1 MLRVDPKFVRIVSWI
16 AGLGAGVIGILLPF
30 GYFVVSYRYYE
41 WILNTQADAH
51 ASNVTRLINA
61 HPDNW
66 RFQQHRLEDLLKQ
79 RRAEVPEI
87 VRIVDSGNWVVAE
100 SLVPLRAP
108 LMVRSAEL
116 LDSGVTVGRIEL
128 VRSLRPLLFQTAVI
142 AILAVLLACGS
153 FVVLRV
159 VPLRALE
166 RAMGENFKL
175 VGTLEKQKADLIE
188 VNQRLERQSDRLQRQ
203 VAERTAAEA
212 RLAALRDVNMA
223 IASTLDL
230 DTVLD
235 ILMEKIDVIFSYAAV
250 QIWLLDKESGQLER
264 TACRNLDEAEW
275 KGGKLRD
282 TPSLVKEAITTRAAM
297 MALNVQTDPRT
308 LNSEFYR
315 RQGLVSYLGVP
326 LVIKEEALGVLVFLT
341 REEHQFTHEEIEFL
355 STLADQAAMAIHN
368 SQSYAATAKLAA
380 DLARSNTEL
389 EQFAYVASHDLQE
402 PLRMITGYTSLLA
415 KRYRGKLDGDA
426 DEFIGYA
433 TDGAKRMHALINDLL
448 TYSRVGTRGKEFS
461 PTDCEAVLQATLAAL
476 RPAIEESNAVVA
488 HDPLPTVTADATQ
501 LGQLFQNL
509 IGNGIKYRDSKPPVI
524 QVSSKR
530 EGSQWLFS
538 VRDNGI
544 GIDPKYAERIFVIFQ
559 RLHNRE
565 DYPGTGIGL
574 TVCKKIVER
583 HGGRIWVESQP
594 GQGATFYFT
603 IPA

>member
-1 MLRVDPKFVRIVSWI
+1 MLSLDRKLVRIISWI
-16 AGLGAGVIGILLPF
+16 AGLGAGFIGILLPF
-30 GYFVVSYRYYE
+30 GYFVVSYGYYE
-41 WILNTQADAH
+41 GVLKTQADAH

-66 RFQQHRLEDLLKQ
+66 RFQQNRLEDLLKQ
-79 RRAEVPEI
+79 RRAELPEI

-100 SLVPLRAP
+100 ILVPLQAP
-108 LMVRSAEL
+108 LMFRSAEL
-116 LDSGVTVGRIEL
+116 LDSGVTVGRLE
-128 VRSLRPLLFQTAVI
+128 VGRSLRPLLFQTAVI
-142 AILAVLLACGS
+142 AILAALLACGS

-159 VPLRALE
+159 LPLRALE
-166 RAMGENFKL
+166 RVMGENFKL

-188 VNQRLERQSDRLQRQ
+188 ANQGLERQSDRLQRQ
-203 VAERTAAEA
+203 VAERTATEA

-230 DTVLD
+230 HTVLN
-235 ILMEKIDVIFSYAAV
+235 ILMEKIDVILPYAAV
-250 QIWLLDKESGQLER
+250 QIWLSNNENGQLER
-264 TACRNLDEAEW
+264 AACRNLDEGDW
-275 KGGKLRD
+275 KGRKLKG
-282 TPSLVKEAITTRAAM
+282 TPALVKEAIDSRRAV

-308 LNSEFYR
+308 MDSEFYR
-315 RQGLVSYLGVP
+315 RQGVMSYLGVP
-326 LVIKEEALGVLVFLT
+326 LLIKEEVLGVLVFLT
-341 REEHQFTHEEIEFL
+341 REEHRFTHEEIEFL

-368 SQSYAATAKLAA
+368 SQSYAATTKLAA

-415 KRYRGKLDGDA
+415 KRYQGKLDSDA

-461 PTDCEAVLQATLAAL
+461 PTDCEAVLQTTLAGL
-476 RPAIEESNAVVA
+476 RPAIEESNASIT
-488 HDPLPTVTADATQ
+488 HDPLPTVMADATQ

-524 QVSSKR
+524 RVSSKK
-530 EGSQWLFS
+530 EGSRWLFS

-544 GIDPKYAERIFVIFQ
+544 GIDPKYGERIFVIFQ

-603 IPA
+603 LPA